1 LKSLQKLMP
10 QTQPFQKEA
19 YQVQMAEQKYFSVM
33 TFTPYVRLDAIDGVI
48 GRELPKAI
56 KGTLSPA
63 QFADTLNTQ
72 INAQL
77 TDGKKRLR

>member
-1 LKSLQKLMP
+1 MPQKLP
-10 QTQPFQKEA
+10 YQKEA
-19 YQVQMAEQKYFSVM
+19 YEVQMAEKKHFSVM
-33 TFTPYVRLDAIDGVI
+33 SFTPYVRLDAINGVI

-56 KGTLSPA
+56 KGTLSAA

-77 TDGKKRLR
+77 ADGKKRLR